1 MFKSFLNLKRKIMIL
16 GVAGWLS
23 GKLGWDVKLIRIAF
37 VVSALFFGTG
47 IGLYLILWLVKLLS
61 K

>member
-1 MFKSFLNLKRKIMIL
+1 MIL

-37 VVSALFFGTG
+37 VVSILFFGAG
-47 IGLYLILWLVKLLS
+47 LGLYLILWVVKLLS